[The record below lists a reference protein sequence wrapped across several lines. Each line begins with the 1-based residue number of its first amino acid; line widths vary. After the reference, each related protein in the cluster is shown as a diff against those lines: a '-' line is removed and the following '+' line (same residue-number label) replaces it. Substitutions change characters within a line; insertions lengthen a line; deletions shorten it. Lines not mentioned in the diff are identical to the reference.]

1 MKSQWLAVAAVF
13 VLGGAIALEAFAQ
26 ANPNQLI
33 ANRKGAM
40 NLQGKYFGPVLGMS
54 LGRAPYDAKIVQRN
68 VDYLSVLNQLPW
80 DDFQPHTAGNPNTR
94 AKEDIYKDPAKFKA
108 AIDKLQAEVQKLAAV
123 VRGGGDQNAVKPA
136 AQAVGRACNTCHE
149 SFATFDFRFRVE

>member
-1 MKSQWLAVAAVF
+1 MRKRLVAAVMSTMS
-13 VLGGAIALEAFAQ
+13 AALSVEALAQ

-40 NLQGKYFGPVLGMS
+40 NLQGKYFSPVLGMS

-68 VDYLSVLNQLPW
+68 VEYLAVLNQLPW

-94 AKEDIYKDPAKFKA
+94 AKEDIYVDPAKFRS
-108 AIDKLQAEVQKLAAV
+108 AIERVQAEVQKLAAV
-123 VRGGGDQNAVKPA
+123 VRGGGDQNAVRPA
-136 AQAVGRACNTCHE
+136 AQAVGRACNSCHE
-149 SFATFDFRFRVE
+149 SFATFEFRFRVE